1 MTQFSLE
8 DGTYLNSDHVISYAK
23 LRNGT
28 VRFTMVNEDTI
39 FGKPYDE
46 DFEEAFYPIIAA
58 QPGYETVFARKRDG
72 VWFYNAQP
80 VVAWRECPGAVLPIN
95 AFGKREPEEYVGT
108 KLPDGK
114 FVDIIGDV
122 YLTIED
128 LQSAFE
134 EEMED

>member
-8 DGTYLNSDHVISYAK
+8 DGTQINADHVISYAK

-39 FGKPYDE
+39 LGNPYDE

-58 QPGYETVFARKRDG
+58 QPGYETVFARKRGG

-80 VVAWRECPGAVLPIN
+80 VVAWRECPGAVLPIH

-114 FVDIIGDV
+114 YVDIMGDV
-122 YLTIED
+122 YSNIVD
-128 LQSAFE
+128 LENAYEAEQDE
-134 EEMED
+134 